1 MFPGLENKSA
11 WVITEGHAGIEVQ
24 AVALAEA
31 LGLEPVVKRV
41 KAPFLWAWMPVS
53 AWPAPL
59 LFARLRG
66 AKLKPPWPDILITCG
81 RRSAA
86 LSLAI
91 RRKSRKQWAEG
102 TFAVH
107 ILNPQAETSG
117 WDVVVTPRHDL
128 DNLRQHRH
136 LGPNV
141 IATLGSL
148 HRLNPAQL
156 AQAADEVRE
165 RFRDLP
171 RPLVAVLVGGP
182 SGAYSMG
189 PDSMEAL
196 GAQLTRLHEETGCG
210 LAVLTS
216 RRTGAENVAVLK
228 SALADTGAYIWEGEG
243 EDENP
248 YRGVLGLADAL
259 IVTCDSVNMATEA
272 AATGKPLYVVMFE
285 AASPRVATFHE
296 GLRASGHARVFH
308 GEIDFTWAPEP
319 LLETPRIAAEIA
331 ARYAAARKG

>member
-31 LGLEPVVKRV
+31 LGLDPVVKRV
-41 KAPFLWAWMPVS
+41 KAPFLWAWMPAT

-66 AKLKPPWPDILITCG
+66 AKLKPPWPDILITGG

-91 RRKSRKQWAEG
+91 RRKSRKDWAAG
-102 TFAVH
+102 TFAIH
-107 ILNPQAETSG
+107 ILNPQVEAKG

-128 DNLRQHRH
+128 TNLRRHRIMA
-136 LGPNV
+136 PNV

-148 HRLNPAQL
+148 HRLEPEVL
-156 AQAADEVRE
+156 AREADKVRE

-182 SGAYSMG
+182 SGAYRMG
-189 PDSMEAL
+189 PESMEAL
-196 GAQLTRLHEETGCG
+196 GAQLTRLHGETGCG

-228 SALADTGAYIWEGEG
+228 SALEGTGAYIWEGEG

-248 YRGVLGLADAL
+248 YRGLLGLADAL
-259 IVTCDSVNMATEA
+259 VVTCDSVNMATEA

-285 AASPRVATFHE
+285 ATSPRVASFHE
-296 GLRASGHARVFH
+296 NLRAAGQARVFE
-308 GEIDFTWAPEP
+308 GEIDFSWAPEP
-319 LLETPRIAAEIA
+319 LLETPRIATEIA
-331 ARYAAARKG
+331 ARYAAALKG